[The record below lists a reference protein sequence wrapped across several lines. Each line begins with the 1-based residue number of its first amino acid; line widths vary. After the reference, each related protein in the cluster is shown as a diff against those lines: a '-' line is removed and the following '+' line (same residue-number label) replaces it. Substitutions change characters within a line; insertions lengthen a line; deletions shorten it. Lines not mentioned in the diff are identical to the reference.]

1 MAQEEGVALIAGVSG
16 IVGRGI
22 ASRLLGQGWRV
33 IGLSRSAPLPAID
46 GLEHVAADLT
56 DAAAV
61 SAALARSGAA
71 VTHIFYAGRAPDPD
85 PAVEATRNTAMLVHT
100 VDAAQAAGASLV
112 HVHSVHGTKWY
123 GSHVGPFKTP
133 AEEDDSR
140 CPVPNFYFDQQDWLE
155 VEGPK
160 RGFTWSTTR
169 PHLLIG
175 FSLGYPHNILSVVA
189 VHAIL
194 CREQGRPLTF
204 PGTQGHFDRVS
215 QVTDIDLLVDAMQWC
230 ATSPAAANQAFNI
243 VNADYFRWKDVWPD
257 IADFFG
263 LEAGGVMPESLTDA
277 FSAAERPW
285 RDMTAREG
293 LSEPEIGRVAN
304 GPYGD
309 ATFSATWDDM
319 SSTVKIRRAGFDK
332 IYACRE
338 SLLGALAAYRR
349 HRVIP

>member
-1 MAQEEGVALIAGVSG
+1 MAKETRVALIAGVSG

-22 ASRLLGQGWRV
+22 ATRLLGEGWRV
-33 IGLSRSAPLPAID
+33 IGLSRTPPKPGID
-46 GLEHVAADLT
+46 GLEHVQADLT
-56 DAAAV
+56 DADAMR
-61 SAALARSGAA
+61 SALSEAGVR

-85 PAVEATRNTAMLVHT
+85 PAVEAARNTAMLVNT
-100 VDAAQAAGASLV
+100 VDAAMAAGAPLA
-112 HVHSVHGTKWY
+112 HVHAVHGTKWY
-123 GSHVGPFKTP
+123 GSHVGPFRTP
-133 AEEDDSR
+133 AAEDDPR

-155 VEGPK
+155 AEAPK

-189 VHAIL
+189 VHAVL
-194 CREQGRPLTF
+194 CREQGRKLTF
-204 PGTQGHFDRVS
+204 PGAQGHFDRVS

-230 ATSPAAANQAFNI
+230 ATEPAAANQAFNI

-257 IADFFG
+257 IAGFFG
-263 LEAGGVMPESLTDA
+263 LEPGGVQPESLTEA
-277 FSAAERPW
+277 FRAAEEQW
-285 RDMTAREG
+285 RAMAAREG
-293 LSEPEIGRVAN
+293 LSEPEIGRIAS

-319 SSTVKIRRAGFDK
+319 SSTVKIRRAGFDRV
-332 IYACRE
+332 YASRE
-338 SLLGALAAYRR
+338 SLLGALTAYRR

>member
-1 MAQEEGVALIAGVSG
+1 MAEETGVALIAGVSG

-22 ASRLLGQGWRV
+22 ATRLLGEGWRV
-33 IGLSRSAPLPAID
+33 VGLSRTPPNPGIE
-46 GLEHVAADLT
+46 GLEHVPADLT
-56 DAAAV
+56 DAEGMR
-61 SAALARSGAA
+61 AALAGPAGQ

-85 PAVEATRNTAMLVHT
+85 PAVEAARNTAMLVNT
-100 VDAAQAAGASLV
+100 VEATLAAGAPLA
-112 HVHSVHGTKWY
+112 HVHAVHGTKWY
-123 GSHVGPFKTP
+123 GSHVGPFLTP
-133 AEEDDSR
+133 AAEDDPR
-140 CPVPNFYFDQQDWLE
+140 CPAPNFYFGQQDWLE
-155 VEGPK
+155 AEAPK
-160 RGFTWSTTR
+160 RGFTWSATR

-189 VHAIL
+189 VHAVL
-194 CREQGRPLTF
+194 CKEQGRPLTF
-204 PGTQGHFDRVS
+204 PGAQGHFDRVS
-215 QVTDIDLLVDAMQWC
+215 QLTDIELLVDAMQWC
-230 ATSPAAANQAFNI
+230 ATTPAAANQAFNV
-243 VNADYFRWKDVWPD
+243 VNADYFRWKDIWAD

-277 FSAAERPW
+277 FGAAERSW
-285 RDMTAREG
+285 RDMAVREE
-293 LSEPEIGRVAN
+293 LSEPDIGRIAS

-332 IYACRE
+332 VYACRE

>member
-1 MAQEEGVALIAGVSG
+1 MVEDKGVALIAGVSG

-22 ASRLLGQGWRV
+22 ATRLLGQGWRV
-33 IGLSRSAPLPAID
+33 IGLSRTPPKPAID

-56 DAAAV
+56 DAEGLK
-61 SAALARSGAA
+61 AALARLGAA

-85 PAVEATRNTAMLVHT
+85 PEVEAARNTVMLVNT
-100 VDAAQAAGASLV
+100 VEAAQAAGARLV

-133 AEEDDSR
+133 AEEDDPR
-140 CPVPNFYFDQQDWLE
+140 CAVPNFYFDQQDWLE
-155 VEGPK
+155 AEGPK
-160 RGFTWSTTR
+160 RGFAWSTTR

-189 VHAIL
+189 VHAVL

-230 ATSPAAANQAFNI
+230 ATSPSAANQPFNVI
-243 VNADYFRWKDVWPD
+243 NADYFRWKDVWPD
-257 IADFFG
+257 IAAFFE
-263 LEAGGVMPESLTDA
+263 LEPAGVQTESLTDA
-277 FSAAERPW
+277 FAAAAGPW
-285 RDMTAREG
+285 REMVAREG
-293 LSEPEIGRVAN
+293 LSEPDIGRIAN

-309 ATFSATWDDM
+309 ATFAATWDDM
-319 SSTVKIRRAGFDK
+319 SSTVKIRRAGFDRA
-332 IYACRE
+332 YASRD

>member
-1 MAQEEGVALIAGVSG
+1 MAKQKGVALIAGVSG

-22 ASRLLGQGWRV
+22 TTRLLGEGWQV
-33 IGLSRSAPLPAID
+33 IGLSRTPPKPGID
-46 GLEHVAADLT
+46 GLEHVTADLT
-56 DAAAV
+56 DADALTD
-61 SAALARSGAA
+61 ALAGCGAA

-85 PAVEATRNTAMLVHT
+85 PAVEAARNTAMLVNT
-100 VDAAQAAGASLV
+100 VEAVQSAGASLV

-123 GSHVGPFKTP
+123 GSHIGPFKTP
-133 AEEDDSR
+133 AEEDDAR
-140 CPVPNFYFDQQDWLE
+140 CPVPNFYFEQQDWLA
-155 VEGPK
+155 VEAPK

-189 VHAIL
+189 VHAVL

-230 ATSPAAANQAFNI
+230 ATSPAAANEPFNVI
-243 VNADYFRWKDVWPD
+243 NADYFRWKDVWPD
-257 IADFFG
+257 IAAFFG
-263 LEAGGVMPESLTDA
+263 LEPAGVKTESLTET
-277 FSAAERPW
+277 FAAAQGAW
-285 RDMTAREG
+285 REMVARDG
-293 LSEPEIGRVAN
+293 LSEPAIDRIAN

-309 ATFSATWDDM
+309 ATFAATWDDM
-319 SSTVKIRRAGFDK
+319 SSTVKIRRAGFDRV
-332 IYACRE
+332 YASRE

>member
-1 MAQEEGVALIAGVSG
+1 MTSHTGVALVAGVSG

-22 ASRLLGQGWRV
+22 SARLLGEGWRV
-33 IGLSRSAPLPAID
+33 IGLSRTPPLPAID
-46 GLEHVAADLT
+46 GLEHVPADLT
-56 DAAAV
+56 DAAALR
-61 SAALARSGAA
+61 AALSQCGAA

-85 PAVEATRNTAMLVHT
+85 PAVEAARNTAMLVNT
-100 VDAAQAAGASLV
+100 VDAVDAAGGSLT

-133 AEEDDSR
+133 AAEDDPR

-155 VEGPK
+155 AEAPK

-189 VHAIL
+189 VHAVL

-204 PGTQGHFDRVS
+204 PGSQGHFDRVS
-215 QVTDIDLLVDAMQWC
+215 QITDIELLVDAMHWC
-230 ATSPAAANQAFNI
+230 ATAPAGANQAFNVI
-243 VNADYFRWKDVWPD
+243 NADYFRWKDVWPD
-257 IADFFG
+257 IAAFFD
-263 LEAGGVMPESLTDA
+263 LEPGGVKTESLTDA
-277 FSAAERPW
+277 FAAAAEPW
-285 RDMTAREG
+285 RQMAARDG
-293 LSEPEIGRVAN
+293 LSEPDVGRIAN

-309 ATFSATWDDM
+309 ATFAATWDDM
-319 SSTVKIRRAGFDK
+319 SSTVKVRRAGFDRV
-332 IYACRE
+332 YASRE

>member
-1 MAQEEGVALIAGVSG
+1 MALETRVALIAGVSG

-22 ASRLLGQGWRV
+22 ATRLLGEGWRV
-33 IGLSRSAPLPAID
+33 IGLSRTPPKPAID
-46 GLEHVAADLT
+46 GLEHVAADLSEG
-56 DAAAV
+56 DAV
-61 SAALARSGAA
+61 KAALTDHGSS

-85 PAVEATRNTAMLVHT
+85 PAVEAARNTAMLVNT
-100 VDAAQAAGASLV
+100 VNAAQSAGAPLA

-133 AEEDDSR
+133 AEEHDPR

-155 VEGPK
+155 VEAPK
-160 RGFTWSTTR
+160 RGFAWSTTR

-189 VHAIL
+189 VHAVL

-204 PGTQGHFDRVS
+204 PGAEGHFHRVS
-215 QVTDIDLLVDAMQWC
+215 QVTDIELLVDAMQWC
-230 ATSPAAANQAFNI
+230 ATSPSAENEAFNVI
-243 VNADYFRWKDVWPD
+243 NADYFRWKDVWPD
-257 IADFFG
+257 IAAFFEM
-263 LEAGGVMPESLTDA
+263 EAGGVQTESLTDA
-277 FSAAERPW
+277 FAAARGPW
-285 RDMTAREG
+285 REMAAREG
-293 LSEPEIGRVAN
+293 LSEPDIDRIAN

-319 SSTVKIRRAGFDK
+319 SSTVKIRRAGFDRV
-332 IYACRE
+332 YASRD

>member
-1 MAQEEGVALIAGVSG
+1 MAEEKGVALIAGVSG

-22 ASRLLGQGWRV
+22 ATRLLGEGWRV
-33 IGLSRSAPLPAID
+33 IGLSRTPPKPGID

-56 DAAAV
+56 DGDGLT
-61 SAALARSGAA
+61 AALAGSGAA

-85 PAVEATRNTAMLVHT
+85 PAVEAARNTAMLVNT
-100 VDAAQAAGASLV
+100 VEAAEAAGAALA

-133 AEEDDSR
+133 AAEDDPR

-155 VEGPK
+155 AAAPR

-189 VHAIL
+189 VHAVL

-204 PGTQGHFDRVS
+204 PGAQGHFDRVS
-215 QVTDIDLLVDAMQWC
+215 QVTDIELLVDAMQWC
-230 ATSPAAANQAFNI
+230 ATSPSAANQPFNVI
-243 VNADYFRWKDVWPD
+243 NADYFRWKDVWPD
-257 IADFFG
+257 IAAFFG
-263 LEAGGVMPESLTDA
+263 MEAGGVKTESLA
-277 FSAAERPW
+277 ASFAAAEGPW
-285 RDMTAREG
+285 REMVTREG
-293 LSEPEIGRVAN
+293 LSEPDIGRIAS

-332 IYACRE
+332 VYASRD

>member
-1 MAQEEGVALIAGVSG
+1 MSEETGVALIAGVSG

-22 ASRLLGQGWRV
+22 ATRLLGEGWRV
-33 IGLSRSAPLPAID
+33 IGLSRTPPKPEIG
-46 GLEHVAADLT
+46 GLEHVTVDLT
-56 DAAAV
+56 DAEGMRT
-61 SAALARSGAA
+61 ALAGTAGK

-85 PAVEATRNTAMLVHT
+85 PAVEAARNTAMLVNS
-100 VDAAQAAGASLV
+100 VAAVLAAGAPLA
-112 HVHSVHGTKWY
+112 HVHAVHGTKWY

-133 AEEDDSR
+133 AAEDDPR

-155 VEGPK
+155 AEAPK

-189 VHAIL
+189 VHAVL
-194 CREQGRPLTF
+194 CREHGRPLTF
-204 PGTQGHFDRVS
+204 PGAQGHFDRVS
-215 QVTDIDLLVDAMQWC
+215 QLTDIDLLVDAMQWC
-230 ATSPAAANQAFNI
+230 ATDPAAANQAFNI
-243 VNADYFRWKDVWPD
+243 VNADYFRWKDVWSD
-257 IADFFG
+257 IAGFFG
-263 LEAGGVMPESLTDA
+263 LEQGGARPESLTDS
-277 FSAAERPW
+277 FRAAEQPW
-285 RDMTAREG
+285 RAMAARDG
-293 LSEPEIGRVAN
+293 LSEPDINRIAS

-319 SSTVKIRRAGFDK
+319 SSTVKIRRAGFDRV
-332 IYACRE
+332 YSCRE